1 MNALVGALG
10 TRCQKGLL
18 RHRKALGDLVSQSS
32 LTNAGDGERRG
43 DHRPSSESPGDE
55 KGGR

>member
-1 MNALVGALG
+1 MNAFVGALG

-32 LTNAGDGERRG
+32 LTNAGDGEKERRPQTQL
-43 DHRPSSESPGDE
+43 RVP
-55 KGGR
+55 RR